1 MTDSHMYDTT
11 ATGTRYKFV
20 DTPRGEAILIN
31 GLPYK
36 VDSACG
42 YGSIEIEVAGFN
54 IGGTSGDCEVWTYDR
69 DDEPV
74 VQFKGEEGACWDYV
88 IDLLGSPNSTWE
100 GFAGDTYTD
109 DGEFYDED
117 EFEDEDEM
125 AD

>member
-1 MTDSHMYDTT
+1 MYETT
-11 ATGTRYKFV
+11 SNGTRYKFV

-31 GLPYK
+31 GFPYK
-36 VDSACG
+36 VDSANAFN
-42 YGSIEIEVAGFN
+42 SIEIEVAGFN

-69 DDEPV
+69 NDGPN

-88 IDLLGSPNSTWE
+88 IDLLGSPNSGWAGFE
-100 GFAGDTYTD
+100 GHYYTD

-117 EFEDEDEM
+117 QDEDELEDEHEM

>member
-1 MTDSHMYDTT
+1 MNDTHMYATT
-11 ATGTRYKFV
+11 ANGTRYKFV
-20 DTPRGEAILIN
+20 DTPMGQAILIN

-54 IGGTSGDCEVWTYDR
+54 IGGTAGDCEVWTYDR

-74 VQFKGEEGACWDYV
+74 VQFKGEQDQCWDYV

-100 GFAGDTYTD
+100 GFEGDTYTD

-117 EFEDEDEM
+117 ELEDEDEL

>member
-1 MTDSHMYDTT
+1 MTESHMYETT
-11 ATGTRYKFV
+11 ANGTRYKFV
-20 DTPRGEAILIN
+20 DTPMGQAILIN
-31 GLPYK
+31 GLPYT

-88 IDLLGSPNSTWE
+88 IDLLGSPNSTWAGFE
-100 GFAGDTYTD
+100 GDYYTD

-117 EFEDEDEM
+117 ECEDEDEM

>member
-1 MTDSHMYDTT
+1 MTESHMYETT
-11 ATGTRYKFV
+11 ANGTRYKFV
-20 DTPRGEAILIN
+20 DTPMGQAILIN
-31 GLPYK
+31 GLPYT

-69 DDEPV
+69 DDEPN

-88 IDLLGSPNSTWE
+88 IDLLGSPNSTWAGFE
-100 GFAGDTYTD
+100 GDYYTD

-117 EFEDEDEM
+117 ELEDEDEM

>member
-1 MTDSHMYDTT
+1 MTESHMYETT
-11 ATGTRYKFV
+11 ANGTRYKFV
-20 DTPRGEAILIN
+20 DTPVGQAILIN
-31 GLPYK
+31 GLPYT

-69 DDEPV
+69 DDEPN

-88 IDLLGSPNSTWE
+88 IDLLGSPNSTWAGFE
-100 GFAGDTYTD
+100 GDYYTD

-117 EFEDEDEM
+117 ELEDEDEM

>member
-1 MTDSHMYDTT
+1 MINSHMYETT
-11 ATGTRYKFV
+11 DNGTRYKFV
-20 DTPRGEAILIN
+20 DTPVGQAILIN
-31 GLPYK
+31 SLPYK

-74 VQFKGEEGACWDYV
+74 VQFKGEEGKCWDFV

-100 GFAGDTYTD
+100 GFAGDYYTD

-117 EFEDEDEM
+117 EDEYEM